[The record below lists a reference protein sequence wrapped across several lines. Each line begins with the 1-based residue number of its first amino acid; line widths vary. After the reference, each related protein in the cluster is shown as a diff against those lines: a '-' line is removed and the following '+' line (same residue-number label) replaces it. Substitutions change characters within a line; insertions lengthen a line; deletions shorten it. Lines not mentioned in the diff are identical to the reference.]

1 MTLAKLL
8 FEFVMSGGICGFDDI
23 ANVLLV

>member
-23 ANVLLV
+23 ANVLIV